1 MRKIAIGLSAFLILA
16 AAAKPGTAQD
26 VSADASTQHPTC
38 VSYEVVEFPG
48 CVNFGTLNEDQARTV
63 RGHPQFIESQ
73 VATASQAQVQRDEV
87 EHKDTTRRT
96 DIIREQFGLSLEDGI
111 AVASLPAAV
120 RARLLLDGKSLPG
133 D

>member
-26 VSADASTQHPTC
+26 ASAVASTQYPTC

-48 CVNFGTLNEDQARTV
+48 CVNFGTLNEDQARTA

-73 VATASQAQVQRDEV
+73 VVTASRAQVPRDEV

-120 RARLLLDGKSLPG
+120 RARLLLDGRSLPG

>member
-26 VSADASTQHPTC
+26 VSAVASTQYPTC
-38 VSYEVVEFPG
+38 VSYDVVEFPG
-48 CVNFGTLNEDQARTV
+48 CVNFGTLNEDQARTA

-73 VATASQAQVQRDEV
+73 VATASQAQAQRDEV
-87 EHKDTTRRT
+87 GHKDTTRRT

-120 RARLLLDGKSLPG
+120 RARLLLDGRSLPG

>member
-1 MRKIAIGLSAFLILA
+1 MRKIAIGLSAFLILTA
-16 AAAKPGTAQD
+16 SAKLGTAQD
-26 VSADASTQHPTC
+26 ASTVASTQYPTC

-48 CVNFGTLNEDQARTV
+48 CVNFGTLNEDQARTA

-73 VATASQAQVQRDEV
+73 VATASQAQMPRDEV

>member
-26 VSADASTQHPTC
+26 VSAVASTQYPTC
-38 VSYEVVEFPG
+38 VSYDVVEFPG
-48 CVNFGTLNEDQARTV
+48 CVNFGTLNEDQARTA

-73 VATASQAQVQRDEV
+73 VATASQAQVPRDEV

-120 RARLLLDGKSLPG
+120 RARLLLDGRSLPG

>member
-26 VSADASTQHPTC
+26 VSAVASTQYPTC

-48 CVNFGTLNEDQARTV
+48 CVNFGTLNEDQARTA

-120 RARLLLDGKSLPG
+120 RARLLLDGRSLPG

>member
-26 VSADASTQHPTC
+26 VSAVASTQYPTC

-48 CVNFGTLNEDQARTV
+48 CVNFGTLNEDQARTA

-73 VATASQAQVQRDEV
+73 VVTASRAQVPRDEV

-120 RARLLLDGKSLPG
+120 RARLLLDGRSLPG

>member
-1 MRKIAIGLSAFLILA
+1 MRKIVIGLSALLIL

-26 VSADASTQHPTC
+26 ASAVASTQYPTC

-48 CVNFGTLNEDQARTV
+48 CVNFGTLNEDQARTA

-73 VATASQAQVQRDEV
+73 VATASQAQAQRDEV
-87 EHKDTTRRT
+87 GHKDTTRRS
-96 DIIREQFGLSLEDGI
+96 DIIREQFGLSLEDCI

-120 RARLLLDGKSLPG
+120 RARLLLDGRSLPG